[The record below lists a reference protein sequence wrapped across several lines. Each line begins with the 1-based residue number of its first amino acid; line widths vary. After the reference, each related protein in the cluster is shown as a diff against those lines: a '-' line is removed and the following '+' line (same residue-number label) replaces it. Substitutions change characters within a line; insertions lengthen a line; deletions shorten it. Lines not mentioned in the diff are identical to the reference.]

1 MKKYNIIVL
10 PLAEDDII
18 NQMDYIAFVLKSPQ
32 TALNISIG
40 MRKSIDKLM
49 YNPDRQN

>member
-18 NQMDYIAFVLKSPQ
+18 NQTDYIAFILKSPQ
-32 TALNISIG
+32 TALNIFIG
-40 MRKSIDKLM
+40 IRKTK
-49 YNPDRQN
+49 NN